1 MQRKDEKKPETSP
14 LGKALKQTREFCGL
28 TLRQVE
34 EATGVSNA
42 YLSQLE
48 NGKINKPSANVL
60 YKLSQ
65 IYGVS
70 IEKFLEAAGIIR
82 GDGSKSS
89 FLLYPVPDAELTPT
103 EQEKLMEYLRFLRWK
118 RRTDGPEVTTQ
129 TPTTHDQ

>member
-1 MQRKDEKKPETSP
+1 MESKDEKPETSP

-48 NGKINKPSANVL
+48 NGKIKKPFANVL

-82 GDGSKSS
+82 GDGSKAS

-103 EQEKLMEYLRFLRWK
+103 EQEQLMEYLRFLRWK
-118 RRTDGPEVTTQ
+118 GEPMAPNNSN
-129 TPTTHDQ
+129 PTHL